1 MKGIS
6 AESLTSPVTHSAAQ
20 TPTIP
25 VSSPALGSL
34 PPWALTIAI
43 IVVVVAVG
51 VLLVVNGWPRAA
63 ASSNADRSVVR
74 SWIAVSLVV
83 GLLVLTAAEIAGNN
97 STTTSALIGGLTAS
111 VGSAIAYYFSTKAS
125 EQAQEKL
132 TAASGGGS
140 GQIIVPDLK
149 GKSVTDA
156 LLALGSLELRLVVDP
171 TAITEGSVGNIV
183 SQLPQ
188 PGPSPVKDK
197 IVTVKLGA

>member
-1 MKGIS
+1 MKGIP
-6 AESLTSPVTHSAAQ
+6 AETQ
-20 TPTIP
+20 
-25 VSSPALGSL
+25 SPAATPSTTLGSL
-34 PPWALTIAI
+34 PPWALTGAII
-43 IVVVVAVG
+43 IVVVVVG

-63 ASSNADRSVVR
+63 TAASSADRSVVR

-97 STTTSALIGGLTAS
+97 ATTTSALIGGLTAS

-132 TAASGGGS
+132 TTASAASGGPVV
-140 GQIIVPDLK
+140 VPDLM

-171 TAITEGSVGNIV
+171 TAITEGTLGNIV
-183 SQLPQ
+183 SQVPS
-188 PGPSPVKDK
+188 PGPSTVKDK
-197 IVTVKLGA
+197 TITVKLGS